1 MKKQVLWAAAAAGG
15 AAVLGA
21 GAVATKLYASRLRSV
36 HSLRSVAEEGQWGLY
51 DMHIDYPYSIDRV
64 IRRGIFDDQSL
75 SEAIVKEALPLVPA
89 HIGTSHFGCSAASFT
104 DGQGNVFMLRN
115 YDYKDDT
122 SALLV
127 HCAPKHGYRSVATA
141 ALNKIGA
148 CNLRK
153 LKKRLACLT
162 APFIC
167 LDGVNEK
174 GVAIAILTLD
184 SDPVF
189 QQAGKPVITPTL
201 AVRLVLDRA
210 ASTAEAV
217 ELLRS
222 YDMCAS
228 AGRDYHYYIVDAQG
242 DARVVEYDCDSPARE
257 LVATP
262 VRAVTN
268 FYALHRERVEQA
280 AAGADAGKGDGVR
293 RYGHGLDRCERI
305 EEVLGADEAAGRLS
319 KASAWRALEASS
331 QPPRPDDATGTTQ
344 WSIVYNLRTLG
355 AEIAM
360 RRDFSNKV
368 SYGLGGVQAPPRD

>member
-1 MKKQVLWAAAAAGG
+1 MRKQVLWGAAAGAG
-15 AAVLGA
+15 AALLGA

-36 HSLRSVAEEGQWGLY
+36 RSLRGVAEEGQWGLY
-51 DMHIDYPYSIDRV
+51 DMHVDYPYNIDRV

-89 HIGTSHFGCSAASFT
+89 HIGTSHFGCSAASFA

-184 SDPVF
+184 SEPVF

-228 AGRDYHYYIVDAQG
+228 AGRDYHYYIADAQG

-268 FYALHRERVEQA
+268 FYALYRDRVEQGEG
-280 AAGADAGKGDGVR
+280 AGAGEGAAVR

-305 EEVLGADEAAGRLS
+305 EEVLDADEAAGRLS
-319 KASAWRALEASS
+319 KGSAWRALEASS
-331 QPPRPDDATGTTQ
+331 QPPRADDVTSNTQ

-355 AEIAM
+355 AEIVL
-360 RRDFSNKV
+360 RRDFSEKI
-368 SYGLGGVQAPPRD
+368 SYGLGGVQVPARD